1 MDFKAKSDD
10 LSEFNDGA
18 DDLTTE
24 PDPPDTS
31 EIITYSSETR
41 IYSLRPAG
49 DILQS
54 DVCEMLKGDRLQLFI
69 TVWRMWDVK
78 GRQTTV
84 VLCTALLH
92 DSQFHLIQEINFG
105 STIVC
110 VDNTAALADYGSCYL
125 EWFFTWDCEAC
136 HCQGL
141 FSSNVCSTQ
150 NCLAHIHHCARKKLS
165 EMMIKQSNG
174 PQFIAHRDFTM
185 G

>member
-69 TVWRMWDVK
+69 TV
-78 GRQTTV
+78 
-84 VLCTALLH
+84 
-92 DSQFHLIQEINFG
+92 
-105 STIVC
+105 
-110 VDNTAALADYGSCYL
+110 
-125 EWFFTWDCEAC
+125 
-136 HCQGL
+136 
-141 FSSNVCSTQ
+141 
-150 NCLAHIHHCARKKLS
+150 
-165 EMMIKQSNG
+165 
-174 PQFIAHRDFTM
+174 
-185 G
+185 